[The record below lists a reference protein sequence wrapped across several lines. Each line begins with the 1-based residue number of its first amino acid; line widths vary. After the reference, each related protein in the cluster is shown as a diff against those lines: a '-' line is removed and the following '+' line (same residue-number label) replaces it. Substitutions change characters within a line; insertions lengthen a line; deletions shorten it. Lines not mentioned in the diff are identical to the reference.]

1 MGTVTLNREQ
11 LMQVQASARVFQERA
26 DNSLQPWGLRA
37 PQPVITEDVDSYRR
51 KLLILAKKQLPED
64 HPLRGVQIRQLA
76 SDALDVLEPQIYDAC
91 QKSARRSDTV
101 PLDAPL
107 RRVETRDANGLTI
120 VDWVG
125 RRSFV
130 HDHGREGRRV
140 VGFYTPQGFRDVRSI
155 VG

>member
-1 MGTVTLNREQ
+1 MGTISLNREQ
-11 LMQVQASARVFQERA
+11 LMQVQNSARVYQERA

-37 PQPVITEDVDSYRR
+37 PHPVIGEEIDGYRR
-51 KLLILAKKQLPED
+51 KLLIQAKKQLPDD

-76 SDALDVLEPQIYDAC
+76 NDALDVLEPQIYDAC
-91 QKSARRSDTV
+91 HKAARRADTV
-101 PLDAPL
+101 PEDAPL

-130 HDHGREGRRV
+130 HDFNRPGRLARIRN
-140 VGFYTPQGFRDVRSI
+140 PDRDRAWFMNR
-155 VG
+155 

>member
-11 LMQVQASARVFQERA
+11 LMQVQNSARIFQERA
-26 DNSLQPWGLRA
+26 DNALQPWGLRA
-37 PQPVITEDVDSYRR
+37 PHPVIGEDISPYRR
-51 KLLILAKKQLPED
+51 KLLILAKNQLPDD
-64 HPLRGVQIRQLA
+64 HPLRRIQISQLRD
-76 SDALDVLEPQIYDAC
+76 DALAVLEPQFYDAC
-91 QKSARRSDTV
+91 QKSARRADTV
-101 PLDAPL
+101 PVDSPL

-125 RRSFV
+125 QRSFI

-140 VGFYTPQGFRDVRSI
+140 VGFNTSQGFRDVHSV